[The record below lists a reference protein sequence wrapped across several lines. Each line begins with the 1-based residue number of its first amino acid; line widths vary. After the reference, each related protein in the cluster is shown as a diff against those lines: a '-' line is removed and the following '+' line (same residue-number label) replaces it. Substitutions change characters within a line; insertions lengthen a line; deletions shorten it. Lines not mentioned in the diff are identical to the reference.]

1 MHKQHFDAVVVGAGI
16 IGCAS
21 SYYLAK
27 AGLSVALV
35 ERTGI
40 AREASGSNL
49 GGIANMNREPGTA
62 LFDLIAES
70 TRLYPTLDEE
80 LGFATEYRQCGS
92 IKIYLTSEAFEA
104 GKQLVARQQSVGL
117 KTRIVTPKEAREIEP
132 AIPSQRI
139 LGAAF
144 CATDGIANPLR
155 LTAAFASAAIRKG
168 TRLLCPAEVTGIE
181 RQHGAVTAV
190 QTSQGRIATRIVVNA
205 AGAWASRIGEMVG
218 VKIPVTPCRGQVMVT
233 EKLAHVVK
241 RQIMGVEP
249 WPTPTWPG
257 TLLLGSTTEFVGFD
271 KATDYQTIL
280 EFARD
285 LATLFPFLRDVH
297 IIRTYAGIRPAT
309 KDNAPFIGRVADV
322 DGFILACGHFR
333 NGVASGPATG
343 KVVAELLAGQPTC
356 ISLADY
362 GLDRPSAW
370 A

>member
-1 MHKQHFDAVVVGAGI
+1 MGHRTADVVVIGAGI
-16 IGCAS
+16 IGCATA
-21 SYYLAK
+21 YYLAK
-27 AGLSVALV
+27 AGRQVTLV

-70 TRLYPTLDEE
+70 TRLYPTLDED

-92 IKIYLTSEAFEA
+92 IKIYLTPEAFEE
-104 GKQLVARQQSVGL
+104 GQRLVTRQQAAGL
-117 KTRIVTPKEAREIEP
+117 RTRIVSPEEAREIEP
-132 AIPSQRI
+132 MIPPQKI
-139 LGAAF
+139 VGAAF
-144 CATDGIANPLR
+144 CSTDGIANPPR
-155 LTAAFASAAIRKG
+155 LTAAFASAAMRKG
-168 TRLLCPAEVTGIE
+168 ATLLCPAEVTGIE
-181 RQHGAVTAV
+181 REQGAVSAV
-190 QTSQGRIATRIVVNA
+190 QTTQGKILTRTVVNA
-205 AGAWASRIGEMVG
+205 AGAWSSQIGKMVD
-218 VKIPVTPCRGQVMVT
+218 VNIPVTPCRGQVMVT
-233 EKLAHVVK
+233 EKLPHVVK

-271 KATDYQTIL
+271 KSTDYKTIL

-285 LATLFPFLRDVH
+285 LSTLFPFLRNVH

-309 KDNAPFIGRVADV
+309 KDNVPFIGGVKDV

-333 NGVASGPATG
+333 NGVGSGPATG
-343 KVVAELLAGQPTC
+343 KVVAELLTGQPTC
-356 ISLADY
+356 ISLAQCD
-362 GLDRPSAW
+362 LERPSAW